1 MRSSP
6 HFLKYL
12 HPEIF
17 PAQRDTLISAAIKAG
32 APDEVLE
39 TLGAV
44 DCQEEFTLP
53 LPGPGF
59 GLAFDERI
67 PVTSPRPPS
76 KTTSEQP

>member
-1 MRSSP
+1 MISRP

-44 DCQEEFTLP
+44 DSQEEFTLRRLAQALAESP
-53 LPGPGF
+53 L
-59 GLAFDERI
+59 
-67 PVTSPRPPS
+67 
-76 KTTSEQP
+76 SESR

>member
-1 MRSSP
+1 MRFSP

-39 TLGAV
+39 KLGAV
-44 DCQEEFTLP
+44 DSQEEFTLRR
-53 LPGPGF
+53 
-59 GLAFDERI
+59 LAQALAETRL
-67 PVTSPRPPS
+67 
-76 KTTSEQP
+76 SESR

>member
-1 MRSSP
+1 MRSGP

-17 PAQRDTLISAAIKAG
+17 PAQRDTLISAAIRAG

-44 DCQEEFTLP
+44 DSQEEFTLRRLAQAVAESP
-53 LPGPGF
+53 L
-59 GLAFDERI
+59 
-67 PVTSPRPPS
+67 
-76 KTTSEQP
+76 SESR

>member
-6 HFLKYL
+6 HFMRYL

-32 APDEVLE
+32 APDDVLE

-44 DCQEEFTLP
+44 DSQELFTVRRLAQAVAVTAMLP
-53 LPGPGF
+53 AG
-59 GLAFDERI
+59 R
-67 PVTSPRPPS
+67 
-76 KTTSEQP
+76 

>member
-44 DCQEEFTLP
+44 DSQEEFTLRR
-53 LPGPGF
+53 
-59 GLAFDERI
+59 LAQVLAE
-67 PVTSPRPPS
+67 SPRS
-76 KTTSEQP
+76 

>member
-53 LPGPGF
+53 L
-59 GLAFDERI
+59 LAQ
-67 PVTSPRPPS
+67 VLGSPAM
-76 KTTSEQP
+76 SESR